1 MQERSKKIQG
11 FVRSKLNFRERLRKK
26 IRDKAISRAQTRII
40 LAGKRPEEFELD
52 MLEVI
57 VKEEEDN
64 IKQNIREKGLLA
76 IALALGLGWL

>member
-1 MQERSKKIQG
+1 MQEHDNKVLG
-11 FVRSKLNFRERLRKK
+11 FVRTKLNFRERLRRK

-40 LAGKRPEEFELD
+40 LAGRRPEDFELD